1 MKPAVRHGD
10 GAAGSANVAR
20 RTGAALDGAL
30 LDAAWQQLVEGG
42 YAAFTMDAV
51 AARARTSRA
60 VLYRR
65 WADKHALVRAVIAHV
80 LRPDELAIADTG
92 SLRGDTIA
100 MMKAANRSRL
110 ALVTAMTVHLGGY
123 YQETGTS
130 PSELRRTLF
139 PSRPNIPRLL
149 LDRAIARG
157 EADPSC
163 ATDRVAGVPYA
174 LLQQEF
180 FMTLKP
186 VPVAVIEAIVD
197 TIFLPLVRGPAG
209 RRGAR
214 ASNTRAR
221 RRGA

>member
-1 MKPAVRHGD
+1 MVRRV
-10 GAAGSANVAR
+10 GAE
-20 RTGAALDGAL
+20 LEKAL
-30 LDAAWQQLVEGG
+30 LDAAWQQLVDEG

-51 AARARTSRA
+51 AARAGTSRP

-65 WADKHALVRAVIAHV
+65 WADKHELVRAVVAHV
-80 LRPDELAIADTG
+80 TRSDEMPIPDTG

-100 MMKAANRSRL
+100 MMRSANKTRL

-130 PSELRRTLF
+130 PTDLRKTLF
-139 PSRPNIPRLL
+139 PNRPHIPRML

-157 EADPSC
+157 EVQPSL
-163 ATDRVAGVPYA
+163 ATDRIAAVPYA

-186 VPVAVIEAIVD
+186 VPNAVIEEIVD
-197 TIFLPLVRGPAG
+197 TVFLPLVSG
-209 RRGAR
+209 
-214 ASNTRAR
+214 S
-221 RRGA
+221 

>member
-1 MKPAVRHGD
+1 MRRHGVELE
-10 GAAGSANVAR
+10 N
-20 RTGAALDGAL
+20 AL
-30 LDAAWQQLVEGG
+30 LDAAWQQLTEEG

-51 AARARTSRA
+51 AARAGTSRA

-65 WADKHALVRAVIAHV
+65 WADKHELVRAVVAHV
-80 LRPDELAIADTG
+80 TRPDEMPIADTG

-100 MMKAANRSRL
+100 MMKIANRTRL

-130 PSELRRTLF
+130 PTDLRKNLF
-139 PSRPNIPRLL
+139 PNRPHIPRML

-157 EADPSC
+157 EIHPAVVS
-163 ATDRVAGVPYA
+163 DRIASMPYA

-186 VPVAVIEAIVD
+186 VPNAVIEEIVD
-197 TIFLPLVRGPAG
+197 TIFLPLVRGTAP
-209 RRGAR
+209 RR
-214 ASNTRAR
+214 
-221 RRGA
+221 

>member
-1 MKPAVRHGD
+1 MVPVGGKLAIAEATLMVRRFG
-10 GAAGSANVAR
+10 VE
-20 RTGAALDGAL
+20 LDNAL
-30 LDAAWQQLVEGG
+30 LDAAWQQLVAEG

-65 WADKHALVRAVIAHV
+65 WADKHELVHAVIAHIT
-80 LRPDELAIADTG
+80 RPDDMSIADTG

-100 MMKAANRSRL
+100 MMKIANRTRL
-110 ALVTAMTVHLGGY
+110 ELVTAMTVHLGGY

-130 PSELRRTLF
+130 PTDLRKTLF
-139 PSRPNIPRLL
+139 PNRPNIPRML

-157 EADPSC
+157 EVHPNLV
-163 ATDRVAGVPYA
+163 TDRVAGVPYA

-186 VPVAVIEAIVD
+186 VPNAVIEEIVD
-197 TIFLPLVRGPAG
+197 TVFLPLVSGTAK
-209 RRGAR
+209 RR
-214 ASNTRAR
+214 
-221 RRGA
+221 